1 MKIIFVL
8 CLFFSVFAFAEE
20 TKKVLV
26 DQEVEVIR
34 ADFKE
39 FHFLVPETT
48 GNDYRFLITFRTKGG
63 FNDDIIFLVMNQ
75 QNYVRW
81 FSKYDFQS
89 AVKTAKVTG
98 GDFSVNAKAGD
109 TYYFVLDNFF
119 SSVSNKKVRLK
130 ITMVTSPSASAHGSS
145 EAPKPL
151 NR

>member
-1 MKIIFVL
+1 MKIVFVL
-8 CLFFSVFAFAEE
+8 CMLFSVFCFAEE

-39 FHFLVPETT
+39 FHFLVPEGS
-48 GNDYRFLITFRTKGG
+48 GNDYRFLVSFRTKGG
-63 FNDDIIFLVMNQ
+63 FNDDIVFLVLNQ

-89 AVKTAKVTG
+89 SVKTEKITA
-98 GDFSVNAKAGD
+98 GDFSVDAKAGE

-119 SSVSNKKVRLK
+119 SSVSNKKVKLK
-130 ITMVTSPSASAHGSS
+130 ITMITSPSASNQGS
-145 EAPKPL
+145 
-151 NR
+151 